1 MATSSMDKGSVDP
14 LCIDSHANKAG
25 YCLILTDENVSVS
38 RRDQEIGYLLLE
50 NVLGVETSQGKGAR
64 VDLIV
69 HGFPITKKLFR
80 GETRWRMKIM
90 HCFDSEDSTEN
101 ERLAKQWKRKIVIE
115 SRRAIQKKYNWFY
128 EGT

>member
-1 MATSSMDKGSVDP
+1 MATSSTDEGSGDP
-14 LCIDSHANKAG
+14 LRIDNHTNSAG
-25 YCLILTDENVSVS
+25 YFLVLTDENVSVS
-38 RRDQEIGYLLLE
+38 RRSQETGQVLLE
-50 NVLGVETSQGKGAR
+50 DVLGVETSQSKGAS

-69 HGFPITKKLFR
+69 HSFPITKKLFR
-80 GETRWRMKIM
+80 GETRWRMKLM

-128 EGT
+128 EGA